1 MMNASDLLNAHFHEM
16 HADFAAWCALYAE
29 DAVMEYPYGAYA
41 GVSSPL
47 KGIAAIVKS
56 VKSFLDDVRDFQV
69 EVSKVYRVQGEDAV
83 LAEFTA
89 RATVISTGRPYN
101 QNYILYLRAEGGKI
115 AVLREYFDAPRV
127 VAAFQPQLDA
137 G

>member
-1 MMNASDLLNAHFHEM
+1 MMNAVELLHAHFHEM
-16 HADFAAWCALYAE
+16 QTDFAAWCALYAE

-47 KGIAAIVKS
+47 RGIATIAKS

-69 EVSKVYRVQGEDAV
+69 EVLKIYRVEGEDAV

-89 RATVISTGRPYN
+89 RATVIGTGRPDN
-101 QNYILYLRAEGGKI
+101 QDYILYLRAEGGKI
-115 AVLREYFDAPRV
+115 ALLREYFDATPV
-127 VAAFQPQLDA
+127 IAAFQPQLNSE
-137 G
+137 

>member
-1 MMNASDLLNAHFHEM
+1 MKNALDLLNAHFHEM
-16 HADFAAWCALYAE
+16 QADFIAWRALYAE

-47 KGIAAIVKS
+47 KGIAAIAKS
-56 VKSFLDDVRDFQV
+56 VKRFLDDVRDFRV
-69 EVSKVYRVQGEDAV
+69 EVSKVYRVEGQDAV

-89 RATVISTGRPYN
+89 TATVISTGRPYN

-127 VAAFQPQLDA
+127 VAAFQPQPNA

>member
-1 MMNASDLLNAHFHEM
+1 MMNAPDLLNAHFHEM
-16 HADFAAWCALYAE
+16 QADFAAWCTLYAE
-29 DAVMEYPYGAYA
+29 DAVMEYPYGSYA
-41 GVSSPL
+41 GVGSPL
-47 KGIAAIVKS
+47 KGIAAIAKS

-69 EVSKVYRVQGEDAV
+69 EVSKVYRVEGEDAV

-127 VAAFQPQLDA
+127 VAAFQPQLSA

>member
-1 MMNASDLLNAHFHEM
+1 
-16 HADFAAWCALYAE
+16 
-29 DAVMEYPYGAYA
+29 MEYPYGAYA

-47 KGIAAIVKS
+47 RGTAAIAKS

-69 EVSKVYRVQGEDAV
+69 EVLKVYRVEGEDAV

-127 VAAFQPQLDA
+127 VAAFQPQLSA

>member
-1 MMNASDLLNAHFHEM
+1 MMNAPELLHAHFHEM
-16 HADFAAWCALYAE
+16 QTDFAAWCALYAE
-29 DAVMEYPYGAYA
+29 GAAMEYPYGAYA

-47 KGIAAIVKS
+47 RGTAAIAKS

-69 EVSKVYRVQGEDAV
+69 EVLKVYPVEGEDAV

-127 VAAFQPQLDA
+127 VAAFQPQLSA

>member
-1 MMNASDLLNAHFHEM
+1 MMNAPELLHAHFHEM
-16 HADFAAWCALYAE
+16 QTDFAAWCALYAE
-29 DAVMEYPYGAYA
+29 DAAMEYPYGAYA

-47 KGIAAIVKS
+47 RGTAAIAKS

-69 EVSKVYRVQGEDAV
+69 EVLKVYRVEGEDAV

-127 VAAFQPQLDA
+127 VAAFQPQLSA